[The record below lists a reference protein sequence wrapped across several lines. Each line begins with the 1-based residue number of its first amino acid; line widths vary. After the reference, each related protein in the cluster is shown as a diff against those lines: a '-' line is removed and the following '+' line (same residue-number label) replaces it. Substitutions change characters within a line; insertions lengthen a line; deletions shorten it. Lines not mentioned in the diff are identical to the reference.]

1 MSGQTKPKA
10 CGGIF
15 TVDADLPPDKDGRH
29 VCVCGLV
36 GRPGDARHRL
46 PEAEGQRDVRR
57 RYGDD
62 E

>member
-1 MSGQTKPKA
+1 MSEQTKPTPHA
-10 CGGIF
+10 F
-15 TVDADLPPDKDGRH
+15 TVDADLPPTLDGRH

-36 GRPGDARHRL
+36 GTPGDARHRL
-46 PEAEGQRDVRR
+46 PEVAEQSEHRR

>member
-1 MSGQTKPKA
+1 MSEQTRPA
-10 CGGIF
+10 PHVF
-15 TVDADLPPDKDGRH
+15 TVDAGLPADHQGRR

-36 GRPGDARHRL
+36 GTPGDARHRL
-46 PEAEGQRDVRR
+46 PEVAEQRDHRR